1 MYTIFYIFITELTS
15 QEPSKMLSAKPSI
28 IENLQP
34 EKSSHVSDILKEEI
48 FSRKN
53 CLKTVEKPPVI
64 PRHIK
69 QNSADSGIFSDA
81 SVDFDGKKKK

>member
-15 QEPSKMLSAKPSI
+15 QEPPKMLSAKPSI

-53 CLKTVEKPPVI
+53 SLKTVEKPPVI
-64 PRHIK
+64 PKHIK

>member
-1 MYTIFYIFITELTS
+1 
-15 QEPSKMLSAKPSI
+15 MLSAKPSI

-53 CLKTVEKPPVI
+53 SLKTPPVI
-64 PRHIK
+64 PKHIK